1 MHDDAP
7 LQTLRDRAPLFPG
20 AIEGEG
26 EARRRVQP
34 LQRACDAKPGFVE
47 AANLR
52 LGHALA
58 DALINL
64 LQFLRLL
71 SHPGDDAGRTD
82 QRRADEIAQRLRGPI
97 LGDELLDI
105 EIDRRR
111 LEALAILRR
120 RNYAFGKRR
129 LGHAPAM
136 RAAVDRGLMFRDHER
151 AFGKVEHRARLD
163 PYRRLRFKRRTAM
176 TAHARLVPNPAI
188 GIGDLPQRPA
198 FVALLPAA
206 RLARGVAQAAGVARL
221 LPQPVARRRL
231 RTVGTVLAQSPAQI
245 GHLSLERRDLAPE
258 RGNQLFDFGGKTHP
272 TLDSYSQPAVSKN
285 PPIKRL
291 FHATCDIPDSPHL
304 GSYLFYLNPVQPIEK
319 SGFAKI
325 NVSKRKLFCY
335 RLFSFACVYLN
346 RTRAL
351 VAFAAVADRPPAR
364 SSPPAARSCPS
375 GWPIPGAAACA
386 PDRRRPGRRRR

>member
-1 MHDDAP
+1 VIDRLEPAIRQEVVVHDDAP

-304 GSYLFYLNPVQPIEK
+304 GSYEESWNVQNIVE
-319 SGFAKI
+319 SQRF
-325 NVSKRKLFCY
+325 
-335 RLFSFACVYLN
+335 
-346 RTRAL
+346 
-351 VAFAAVADRPPAR
+351 
-364 SSPPAARSCPS
+364 
-375 GWPIPGAAACA
+375 
-386 PDRRRPGRRRR
+386 